1 MDKTKSALS
10 NMDGPELEQL
20 TALVVQDFDPERAES
35 VLTEQQLLD
44 FLSEHIAYLI
54 EHKLEFLMS
63 LMYRLDVDERKVD
76 YALSPAG
83 EELPHIALA
92 KLVLERQKKRIFTKQ
107 HYRQQHP
114 DNWEWND

>member
-1 MDKTKSALS
+1 MEGA
-10 NMDGPELEQL
+10 ELEQL
-20 TALVVQDFDPERAES
+20 TALVVQDFDPERAEP
-35 VLTEQQLLD
+35 VLTEEQLLV
-44 FLSEHIAYLI
+44 FLSEQIAYLI
-54 EHKLEFLMS
+54 EYKLEFLMS

-92 KLVLERQKKRIFTKQ
+92 KLVLERQKQRIFTKQ

-114 DNWEWND
+114 DNWEWKD

>member
-1 MDKTKSALS
+1 MEST
-10 NMDGPELEQL
+10 ELEQL
-20 TALVVQDFDPERAES
+20 TALVVQDFDPER
-35 VLTEQQLLD
+35 TEPVFTEEQLLE
-44 FLSEHIAYLI
+44 LLGEQIAYLI

-76 YALSPAG
+76 YALSPAA

-92 KLVLERQKKRIFTKQ
+92 KLVLERQKQRIFTKR

-114 DNWEWND
+114 DNWEWSD